1 MPRRANSTSF
11 RPGQSGNPNGRPRIL
26 SDVQNAAREHSTEAI
41 GTLARIMRNPKA
53 PAAAQIAAA
62 CALLDRGYGKPSQ
75 AIEATN
81 TNVVYTVSD
90 NPMTE
95 EEWIAERVTE
105 HCEIFGIT
113 FIRSRYCPQLARKP
127 DVETWLEQRKGLPR
141 STYYDAPPVKTDDAE
156 IVANITAICDEFEAY
171 GYRRVGAELR
181 HRGMVVIPRRSA
193 A

>member
-11 RPGQSGNPNGRPRIL
+11 RPGQSGNPNGRPRVL
-26 SDVQNAAREHSTEAI
+26 ADVQNAAREHSTEAI

-90 NPMTE
+90 KPMTE

-141 STYYDAPPVKTDDAE
+141 STYYDAPPVKTDELRSSPISRRSAMSLRPM
-156 IVANITAICDEFEAY
+156 AI
-171 GYRRVGAELR
+171 AELALSSIIE
-181 HRGMVVIPRRSA
+181 GWSLIPRRSA